1 MKSVY
6 EKGKLIRQYRKEH
19 NWTQGKLANKVDTS
33 VTTISR
39 VESGKSYPSQEL
51 MSRIVK
57 VLQIGELSHPEYHPL
72 NNQLTSWQQS
82 INQRNYA
89 TANKYYKELKKFP
102 ITYFYSQ
109 RVIYTWCNF
118 QHALNLF
125 HTDVAE
131 RFLEDAKKYAD
142 TLTPVNN
149 YPFHKS
155 IGLYYLL
162 LDQIKDAFTYLN
174 IAIKQNPVMFEKDG
188 EIHLY
193 YALAYDKIG
202 QTLCS
207 VSYASTALSIFQ
219 STLNQPNILLSRIIK
234 IKSSLRSQQLPIKN
248 IIQELHTIL
257 DNYTSIYR
265 NYIYYLLGTAYLA
278 DNDFESA
285 LKYCRKAIYNE
296 KIIPLKVIYNFF
308 NALIYALLEDEE
320 MALDVIDGGKSLN
333 KNKKY
338 DYYFYLLKGI
348 IQGIHG
354 SENYRNK
361 ITNEIIP
368 YFQLTGNSL
377 DVKYCH
383 AILGDIYYQ
392 KNVYKKAADN
402 YYIYLKNAYIS
413 ELLAKYP
420 QK

>member
-6 EKGKLIRQYRKEH
+6 DKGKLVRKYRKEL
-19 NWTQGKLANKVDTS
+19 NWTQTKLAQEVNTS

-39 VESGKSYPSQEL
+39 VESGKSYPSDEL
-51 MSRIVK
+51 MSRIQK
-57 VLQIGELSHPEYHPL
+57 VLQIKELSHPEYHLL
-72 NNQLTSWQQS
+72 NTQLTSWKQS
-82 INQRNYA
+82 INRRNYA

-102 ITYFYSQ
+102 ITHFYSQ
-109 RVIYTWCNF
+109 IITYTWCNF
-118 QHALNLF
+118 QHALNQF
-125 HTDVAE
+125 QIDVAGK
-131 RFLEDAKKYAD
+131 FLESAQKYAD
-142 TLTPVNN
+142 TLTPANN

-162 LDQIKDAFTYLN
+162 LDHIKEAFTYLN
-174 IAIKQNPVMFEKDG
+174 IATNQNPNMYEKDG
-188 EIHLY
+188 DIHLY

-234 IKSSLRSQQLPIKN
+234 IKSSLRSQLPIQD
-248 IIQELHTIL
+248 ILQELHTIL
-257 DNYTSIYR
+257 DNYTSIHR
-265 NYIYYLLGTAYLA
+265 NYIFYLLGTAYLKN
-278 DNDFESA
+278 NDFESA

-296 KIIPLKVIYNFF
+296 KMIPLKVIYIFF
-308 NALIYALLEDEE
+308 NAFIYALLEDKE
-320 MALDVIDGGKSLN
+320 MALDLIDGGKSLN

-348 IQGIHG
+348 IQRIHG
-354 SENYRNK
+354 SESYRNK
-361 ITNEIIP
+361 IINEIIP

-383 AILGDIYYQ
+383 AILGDIYY
-392 KNVYKKAADN
+392 KKRVYKEAADN
-402 YYIYLKNAYIS
+402 FYVFPKNYYIS